1 MKNFVVV
8 TGPSGSGLSSAEYVF
23 EELGYCVIK
32 NAPSSSIDVVID
44 DLVKNSKID
53 DFCLMF
59 SPKEAVFA
67 MKIIEKRDDI
77 QKRLILLNCDKD
89 EIVKRYALTRHVHP
103 LVASEHLSLQDAIAK
118 DIESLLTMVNVANL
132 YVDTTSLQVKQLRVM
147 LYKFLE
153 NIDEDKMT
161 SITFISFG
169 LKNGIP
175 QGLDTFIDVR
185 SIPNP
190 YWVDELK
197 ELTGEDEKVIEYMN
211 SFEITKKVVDNAI
224 EYLTRL
230 FKFNESTGRASYVV
244 GVACSGGQH
253 RSTYVANLLKDH
265 FAKEYRTL
273 VIHRDTPKLN
283 KEE

>member
-1 MKNFVVV
+1 MKNFVIV

-32 NAPSSSIDVVID
+32 NTPSSTIDVVID
-44 DLVKNSKID
+44 DLVKNSKIN

-77 QKRLILLNCDKD
+77 QRRLILLNCDKD

-103 LVASEHLSLQDAIAK
+103 LVASEHLSLPDAIEK
-118 DIESLLTMVNVANL
+118 DIESLLTMVNVTNL

-211 SFEITKKVVDNAI
+211 SFEITKEVVDNAI
-224 EYLTRL
+224 RYLTKQ
-230 FKFNESTGRASYVV
+230 FKFNESNGRASYVV